1 MILVTGATGF
11 IGKHL
16 LAGLISIFGKD
27 QIIVLSS
34 KPIIDCHYILHN
46 NYNFEN
52 DIFTK
57 NGYEQIDT
65 IIHAGAFT
73 PKSIAEA
80 NDIHGST
87 SNIINTSK
95 LIGTNLPFLKR
106 IIYLSAIDVY
116 AISDMVMTEN
126 SVMSPISLY
135 GYSKLFCE
143 KMITEWAIQN
153 NLIYQILRIGHIY
166 GPGEEHYKKLIPLVM
181 QQLIKGETVRIYGRG
196 EEIRTFLYITDVMDT
211 IINSLSLNEPI
222 GPVNIV
228 GDDPITVNDLV
239 FKIVQISGI
248 KISINRIKNSN
259 KNRNLVFNNDKM
271 KKYFSTPKIN
281 LDEGLHSEWNYM
293 KTLIQ

>member
-11 IGKHL
+11 IGTHL

-52 DIFTK
+52 DVFTK

-73 PKSIAEA
+73 PKSTAEA
-80 NDIHGST
+80 NDILGSN
-87 SNIINTSK
+87 SNIINTAK
-95 LIGTNLPFLKR
+95 LIGANFPFLRR

-116 AISDMVMTEN
+116 AISDMVITEE
-126 SVMSPISLY
+126 SETSPTSLY

-153 NLIYQILRIGHIY
+153 NIIYQILRIGHIY
-166 GPGEEHYKKLIPLVM
+166 GPGEQQYKKLIPLVM
-181 QQLIKGETVRIYGRG
+181 QQLIKGEAIRIYGTG
-196 EEIRTFLYITDVMDT
+196 EEIRTFLFITDVVDN
-211 IINSLSLNEPI
+211 IINSLSLNDPI

-228 GDDPITVNDLV
+228 GDDPITINDLV
-239 FKIVQISGI
+239 FKIVQISGT
-248 KISINRIKNSN
+248 KVSINRIVS
-259 KNRNLVFNNDKM
+259 
-271 KKYFSTPKIN
+271 
-281 LDEGLHSEWNYM
+281 
-293 KTLIQ
+293 

>member
-1 MILVTGATGF
+1 MILLTGATGF
-11 IGKHL
+11 IGTHL
-16 LAGLISIFGKD
+16 RAKLIEDFGRNN
-27 QIIVLSS
+27 ILVLSS
-34 KPIIDCHYILHN
+34 KPLIDCNFILHN

-73 PKSIAEA
+73 PKSTAEA
-80 NDIHGST
+80 NDILGSN
-87 SNIINTSK
+87 SNIINTAK
-95 LIGTNLPFLKR
+95 LIGANLPFLKR

-116 AISDMVMTEN
+116 AISDMVMTEDF
-126 SVMSPISLY
+126 VTSPISLY

-143 KMITEWAIQN
+143 KMITEWANKN

-181 QQLIKGETVRIYGRG
+181 QQLIKGETVRIYGTG
-196 EEIRTFLYITDVMDT
+196 EEIRTFLYITDVVDT

-239 FKIVQISGI
+239 FKIVQISEI

-271 KKYFSTPKIN
+271 KKYLSTPKIH

-293 KTLIQ
+293 KTLI